1 MNPKID
7 KYLIDGC
14 MRCKYGGSSHCKVNK
29 WREEL
34 KALRS
39 IVLES
44 ALIEELKWGVPCYT
58 YSNKNI
64 LIVSA
69 LKEYACI
76 GFFKGALLEDK
87 EKILVKQG
95 VNSNAVRIVKYT
107 KIEEINKQVGI
118 LKSYIEEAIGIE
130 MSGRKPEPKNNPEPI
145 PEELR
150 DEFSNDLDF
159 ERAFCNLTPGRQ
171 RAYIIYFSQAKNP
184 QTKIKRIKKC
194 RQNILNGLGLNEY

>member
-1 MNPKID
+1 
-7 KYLIDGC
+7 
-14 MRCKYGGSSHCKVNK
+14 VNK

-44 ALIEELKWGVPCYT
+44 AVIEELKWGVPCYT
-58 YSNKNI
+58 SANKNI
-64 LIVSA
+64 VIVSA
-69 LKEYACI
+69 FKEYACI

-107 KIEEINKQVGI
+107 NIEEINKQAGI
-118 LKSYIEEAIGIE
+118 LKLYIEEAIDIE

-150 DEFSNDLDF
+150 DEFSNDFEF

-171 RAYIIYFSQAKNP
+171 RVYILYFSQAKNP
-184 QTKIKRIKKC
+184 GTKMNRIKKC
-194 RQNILNGLGLNEY
+194 RQNILNGLGLNE